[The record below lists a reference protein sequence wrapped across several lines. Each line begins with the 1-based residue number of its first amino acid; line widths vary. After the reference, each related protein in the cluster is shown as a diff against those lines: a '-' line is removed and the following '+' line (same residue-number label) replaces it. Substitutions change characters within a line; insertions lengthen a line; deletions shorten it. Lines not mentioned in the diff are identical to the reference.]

1 MNKTNVKQE
10 HYDVPRR
17 EKQPIEMTLLGM
29 TDAEFEGYCI
39 ENVMKYILRYKH
51 KGRPYD
57 LIKAL
62 EYIDLLMRAILDDE
76 EDE

>member
-1 MNKTNVKQE
+1 MDKTNVKQE
-10 HYDVPRR
+10 RY
-17 EKQPIEMTLLGM
+17 E

-51 KGRPYD
+51 KGGAKD

-62 EYIDLLMRAILDDE
+62 EYIDLLMHAILLEPILDDE